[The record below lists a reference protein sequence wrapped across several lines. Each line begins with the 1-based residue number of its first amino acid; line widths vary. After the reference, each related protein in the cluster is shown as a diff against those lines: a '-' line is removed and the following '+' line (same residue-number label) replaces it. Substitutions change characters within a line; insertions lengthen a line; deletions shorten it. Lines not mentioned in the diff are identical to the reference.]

1 MGEQQVWHFTTR
13 ASLDG
18 ALISTIDRGN
28 GQHNLVLLLVDQIA
42 AQQPGLEGI
51 WLLISLPHNSTLTI
65 VPVFPDQDQ
74 QVNPLAET
82 FAMTEYNQPSAD
94 FLNLLTERI
103 LWDDFLVIDREGIA
117 FVMDAIEAAAPDSQG
132 ALPDIALAAGTRLTL
147 EAQISLW
154 QSMCD
159 TFSRIDGRD
168 EFENLF
174 SQFSA
179 YFSTNQSWEGHP
191 LYPLGTENSEVKLG
205 CEFPTLNLI
214 SP

>member
-1 MGEQQVWHFTTR
+1 MALHDQ

-28 GQHNLVLLLVDQIA
+28 GQHNLVLLLVDQIS

-51 WLLISLPHNSTLTI
+51 WLLISLPHSSTLTI

-74 QVNPLAET
+74 QVNPLSET
-82 FAMTEYNQPSAD
+82 FAMTENNQPGAD

-103 LWDDFLVIDREGIA
+103 LWNDFLVIDRKGIA
-117 FVMDAIEAAAPDSQG
+117 FVMDAFEAAAQDGQSTF
-132 ALPDIALAAGTRLTL
+132 PDIALAASPQLTL
-147 EAQISLW
+147 ESQISLW

-159 TFSRIDGRD
+159 TLSRVDGRD
-168 EFENLF
+168 EFENLY
-174 SQFSA
+174 SQISA
-179 YFSTNQSWEGHP
+179 HFSTNLSWEELP
-191 LYPLGTENSEVKLG
+191 LYRLGTENSEVKLG